1 MFLVP
6 PIPNS
11 LKREKATVR
20 DTCGWALCHQAFPQ
34 INHFN
39 RELFGL
45 VAERSAWSYKHNGAF
60 DVWLK
65 KYWLRKLDCV
75 FMKVR
80 EATLDLGRW
89 GLGGSERKTCG
100 SIALPSI
107 SSRLHTLRSLRALYR
122 APTVHSQDCAQWL
135 HCRVNWT
142 LHWKQ
147 WIKCQRLVLCASRK
161 EFLPHLPTLTLEP
174 QKTRAPSCGNT
185 IFSLPTLRSKRSKH
199 FLASHTNN
207 FSSLA
212 LWSFVYVSEK
222 QQEQL
227 KDHPVWT
234 DIFVSSYFFL
244 YKIEDIFADFRIFW

>member
-1 MFLVP
+1 MSADQPFPRLTVSTVNFLVWE
-6 PIPNS
+6 
-11 LKREKATVR
+11 LR
-20 DTCGWALCHQAFPQ
+20 DQHGLTNTMQWCLRCLAQKVLIAETGLCT
-34 INHFN
+34 
-39 RELFGL
+39 
-45 VAERSAWSYKHNGAF
+45 
-60 DVWLK
+60 
-65 KYWLRKLDCV
+65 
-75 FMKVR
+75 KVR

-107 SSRLHTLRSLRALYR
+107 SSRLHTLHSLRALYR

-185 IFSLPTLRSKRSKH
+185 IFSLSTPRSQRSKH

-212 LWSFVYVSEK
+212 LWSFVYVSK
-222 QQEQL
+222 KTAGTAKRSPGL
-227 KDHPVWT
+227 NRYFCFKL
-234 DIFVSSYFFL
+234 FFL